1 MSEGESQGDSCFTG
15 YVSVKIIAR
24 CVYEN
29 TCMNEAT
36 ASMRTAHA
44 AAETV
49 FCPVLKRE
57 AKKRN
62 NKGAEEQPRMNFD
75 PRLDFDLA
83 IPIPQFSL
91 KRM

>member
-15 YVSVKIIAR
+15 YGTIKVNAR
-24 CVYEN
+24 CLYEN

-44 AAETV
+44 AAETGS
-49 FCPVLKRE
+49 CPVLKRE

-62 NKGAEEQPRMNFD
+62 NKGAEVQPRMNFD
-75 PRLDFDLA
+75 SELDFDLA
-83 IPIPQFSL
+83 VPIPQFSL